1 MDVQLIGFRVG
12 SEYYAVNIL
21 SVVQIILPREP
32 VKVAQAPPFV
42 EGVIRLR
49 DLVIPVVDLRRRF
62 DVEVSEGRKNRII
75 VTRLDSGQDAQHLG
89 LVVDEATEVIRTQT
103 EKFLR
108 APHVLTQGDAAYSGE
123 VYQDEEQRLYM
134 VLDIGRI
141 LTPVEKR
148 QLESEL
154 SASQMPAEGS

>member
-1 MDVQLIGFRVG
+1 
-12 SEYYAVNIL
+12 
-21 SVVQIILPREP
+21 
-32 VKVAQAPPFV
+32 
-42 EGVIRLR
+42 
-49 DLVIPVVDLRRRF
+49 
-62 DVEVSEGRKNRII
+62 
-75 VTRLDSGQDAQHLG
+75 
-89 LVVDEATEVIRTQT
+89 VDEATHVIRTQT

-123 VYQDEEQRLYM
+123 VYQDAAQRLYM

-154 SASQMPAEGS
+154 SASPMPAEGS

>member
-1 MDVQLIGFRVG
+1 
-12 SEYYAVNIL
+12 
-21 SVVQIILPREP
+21 
-32 VKVAQAPPFV
+32 
-42 EGVIRLR
+42 
-49 DLVIPVVDLRRRF
+49 
-62 DVEVSEGRKNRII
+62 
-75 VTRLDSGQDAQHLG
+75 
-89 LVVDEATEVIRTQT
+89 VDEATHVIRTQT